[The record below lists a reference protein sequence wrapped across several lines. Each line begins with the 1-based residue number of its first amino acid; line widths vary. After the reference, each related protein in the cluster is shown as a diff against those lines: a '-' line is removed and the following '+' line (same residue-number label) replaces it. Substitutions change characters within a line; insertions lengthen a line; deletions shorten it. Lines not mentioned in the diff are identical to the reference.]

1 MSTEPDEFLMSTIY
15 LFTIIV
21 LASHSFL
28 FISCNQFPRIS
39 LDYKKLCEENLP
51 SCQYVTLKLPVV
63 TKESLA
69 SLLDPLSNQYNNTI
83 IEIATTQ
90 KISEFEKALDTF
102 LTVRPQWLVREQPL
116 QISNVVEQ
124 SIILQK
130 LPSEL
135 EPSYS
140 YISEVNFPK
149 DLARFIA
156 YLSYYLLSTY
166 LHLQLRY
173 SWILSQLY

>member
-1 MSTEPDEFLMSTIY
+1 MTANFL
-15 LFTIIV
+15 FRIIL
-21 LASHSFL
+21 LASNSIL

-51 SCQYVTLKLPVV
+51 SCQYVTSKLSTV

-69 SLLDPLSNQYNNTI
+69 SVVDPVGNKYNSTI
-83 IEIATTQ
+83 IEITTSQ
-90 KISEFEKALDTF
+90 KISEFEKDLDAF
-102 LTVRPQWLVREQPL
+102 LTVRPQWLVREQPF
-116 QISNVVEQ
+116 QVSNAVEQ

-149 DLARFIA
+149 DPARLISD
-156 YLSYYLLSTY
+156 LTY
-166 LHLQLRY
+166 LICILKLQL
-173 SWILSQLY
+173 QLC